1 MERSPVPALWL
12 QRASALSGEPPG
24 PNAQG
29 APEVGGLLLRLCAL
43 VHPPLRTCQVHE
55 MVRTLVVFLDLSIV
69 DLVTAVVLLERCA
82 ARRRGLFATAAVRR
96 FFLGCCMVV
105 RKLNCDASSRAK
117 CGSLWRPH

>member
-1 MERSPVPALWL
+1 MCATSPLQCIILRHLLESLVRSNESV
-12 QRASALSGEPPG
+12 
-24 PNAQG
+24 
-29 APEVGGLLLRLCAL
+29 
-43 VHPPLRTCQVHE
+43 
-55 MVRTLVVFLDLSIV
+55 LDLSIV